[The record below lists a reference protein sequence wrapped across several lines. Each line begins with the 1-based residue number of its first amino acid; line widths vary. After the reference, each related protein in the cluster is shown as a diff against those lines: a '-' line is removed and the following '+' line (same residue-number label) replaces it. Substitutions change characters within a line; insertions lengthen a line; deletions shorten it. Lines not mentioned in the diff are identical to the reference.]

1 MIIPVILSG
10 GSGTR
15 LWPLSRGAYP
25 KQFLSLVDNMSL
37 FQATV
42 ERVSGLEGCYQPLVV
57 CNEEHRFLVAEQL
70 LQQEVV
76 PAAIMLEPVGR
87 NTAPA
92 VACAALF
99 AQELDK
105 DALIYVMPSDH
116 VIRNQEA
123 FMESVSVGAQAA
135 GAGKLVTFGIV
146 ASQPE
151 TGYGYI
157 RRSLDGDGHKKGE
170 GPAAFPVVEFVEKP
184 DLKTAKAYVES
195 GNYFWNSGMF
205 MFRADTYL
213 QELERHFPEM
223 LEATRRAY
231 EAREPDRD
239 FLRLGRE
246 EFAACPSESI
256 DYAVMEKTDRA
267 VVVPMDAGWSDVGA
281 WSALSEIAEAEA
293 DGDGN
298 VILGDVLTK
307 DVKNSYLRG
316 ESRLI
321 AGVGLDNLV
330 VVETADAV
338 LVADKARVQEV
349 KDIVD
354 QLKSSGRCE
363 HLHHVRVYRPW
374 GSYETIDESERF
386 KVKRIVVNPGAC
398 LSLQLHHH
406 RAEHWVVV
414 KGTAKVTLDDK
425 EMVLTEDQSIYVPLG
440 TKHRLENPGHIPL
453 ELIEAQ
459 TGSYLGEDDIVRF
472 ADNYG
477 REGS

>member
-1 MIIPVILSG
+1 
-10 GSGTR
+10 
-15 LWPLSRGAYP
+15 
-25 KQFLSLVDNMSL
+25 
-37 FQATV
+37 
-42 ERVSGLEGCYQPLVV
+42 
-57 CNEEHRFLVAEQL
+57 
-70 LQQEVV
+70 
-76 PAAIMLEPVGR
+76 
-87 NTAPA
+87 
-92 VACAALF
+92 
-99 AQELDK
+99 
-105 DALIYVMPSDH
+105 
-116 VIRNQEA
+116 
-123 FMESVSVGAQAA
+123 
-135 GAGKLVTFGIV
+135 
-146 ASQPE
+146 
-151 TGYGYI
+151 
-157 RRSLDGDGHKKGE
+157 
-170 GPAAFPVVEFVEKP
+170 
-184 DLKTAKAYVES
+184 
-195 GNYFWNSGMF
+195 
-205 MFRADTYL
+205 
-213 QELERHFPEM
+213 
-223 LEATRRAY
+223 
-231 EAREPDRD
+231 
-239 FLRLGRE
+239 
-246 EFAACPSESI
+246 
-256 DYAVMEKTDRA
+256 MEKTDRA

-298 VILGDVLTK
+298 VVLGDVLTK
-307 DVKNSYLRG
+307 DVKNSYLRS

-354 QLKSSGRCE
+354 QLKSTGRCE

-386 KVKRIVVNPGAC
+386 KVKRVVVNPGAC

-472 ADNYG
+472 ADDYG